1 MYSPSAD
8 CPASC
13 VHLDSRA
20 LASSSKPLQILQV
33 VLPKCILRGD
43 LSTADDLDLADVLQ
57 NISYS
62 RVTSTTSTGRA
73 LRAMLLSGIVHTR
86 PVWGVVESTS
96 NLWRLVRFHVDGSA
110 MVAIHRRLA
119 LKSLRRSR
127 ELSAVRFVLSRIL
140 LQTPVYLAFV
150 SHDAEAAR
158 GPREDEEQ
166 R

>member
-110 MVAIHRRLA
+110 MVAQSACTCL
-119 LKSLRRSR
+119 
-127 ELSAVRFVLSRIL
+127 AVRGPAAAGLLSSSV
-140 LQTPVYLAFV
+140 PFGGAFGRR
-150 SHDAEAAR
+150 R
-158 GPREDEEQ
+158 GGEVESVASGSSMSSMSR
-166 R
+166 